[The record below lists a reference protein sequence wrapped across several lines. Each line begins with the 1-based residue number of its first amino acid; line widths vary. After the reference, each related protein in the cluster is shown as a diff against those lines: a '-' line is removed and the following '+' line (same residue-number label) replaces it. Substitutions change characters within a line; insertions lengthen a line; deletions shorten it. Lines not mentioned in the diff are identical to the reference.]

1 MSRSNPTSEKQANP
15 STRWHEWEG
24 GRDGGH
30 ISFYNKDTKAKVA
43 VKLPFAFIVLDE
55 LSCVKGWHDA
65 SDSGIS
71 SNEVRD
77 TKSEP
82 LVVKSFKGGLLAEGF
97 YSAIRDRIMSQ
108 GGHFVSNL
116 YCAYKD
122 ESGALQLGSVQFK
135 GAALNSWVE
144 FKKAIGAQ
152 FDPAAALAKRGVAV
166 QITGYAEGKKGSIL
180 YRVPKFSTVAMSAE
194 SNAAATKID
203 SEILQ
208 PYLADYFRK
217 PKLEQAA
224 HAEPVADADAEN
236 QMADAIALEQEK
248 KAVEGD
254 VPF

>member
-24 GRDGGH
+24 GRDGGL
-30 ISFYNKDTKAKVA
+30 ISYYNKDTKAKVQ

-97 YSAIRDRIMSQ
+97 YSAIRDRIISQ
-108 GGHFVSNL
+108 GGQFVANI
-116 YCAYKD
+116 YCAYKN
-122 ESGALQLGSVQFK
+122 EAGELKLGAVQFK

-144 FKKAIGAQ
+144 FKKANRADIY
-152 FDPAAALAKRGVAV
+152 KKAV
-166 QITGYAEGKKGSIL
+166 VINGYAEGKKGSIV
-180 YRVPKFSTVAMSAE
+180 YRTPKFALNDVSPETNNIAIALDTE
-194 SNAAATKID
+194 
-203 SEILQ
+203 LQ
-208 PYLADYFRK
+208 KYLADYFRK